1 MKKEAE
7 ANEEAD
13 NKFRELIEARNMA
26 DQLVMATEKTIKE
39 NEDKLEGNEKAD
51 IEAAIEEVKKVK
63 DGDSIEDI
71 RSAIDK
77 LSKESEGFATRI
89 YQAASQQANAS
100 NSENKNDSDDNIV
113 EAEEV
118 K

>member
-1 MKKEAE
+1 MKEKYIYPCVIYEE
-7 ANEEAD
+7 DGIYYANFKDFDAC
-13 NKFRELIEARNMA
+13 F
-26 DQLVMATEKTIKE
+26 T
-39 NEDKLEGNEKAD
+39 
-51 IEAAIEEVKKVK
+51 

-77 LSKESEGFATRI
+77 LSKASESFATRI
-89 YQAASQQANAS
+89 YQAASQQANAG